1 MNTLKSQEL
10 LRSILRRIDGRGYK
24 AYEDIKG
31 SYDFGGYTLT
41 IDYVQPDP
49 FAPPS
54 QVIVHVPQK
63 TAAFPHELF
72 RNKIREVALED
83 YLTRRFYA
91 LSSRARGGSRGTG
104 RSGLISIDKPPQEVL
119 ERTSVCIRKNE
130 IEARFVVGLPA
141 RGRTVLGRQAEEI
154 FFEEIPLLVNES
166 LTYRNLDGGEVKRH
180 VDTVE
185 DADSIRR
192 ELGGKG
198 LVAFVADGSVL
209 PRASG
214 VDDRPLTEGR
224 VVQFLSPER
233 VRVEFTT
240 PNRGIIRGMGIPAG
254 VTLIVGGG
262 YHGKSTL
269 LNAVE
274 RGIYDHIS
282 GDGREFVVT
291 DVRAVKI
298 RAEDGRNIAEV
309 DISPFINNLPFG
321 KDTRTFSTADA
332 SGSTSQA
339 ANIMEALEAGAKV
352 LLMDEDTSATN
363 FMIRD
368 GRMQKLVAKAKE
380 PITPFLDKVRQLHR
394 DLGVSTVLV
403 MGGTGDYFEV
413 ADTVIM
419 MDEYVPREVTCEAK
433 EIAKGKYSERSF
445 EGGERFGE
453 VKQRRPL
460 AQSLDASRGRR
471 EVRIA
476 AKGLHTIAFGYETID
491 LSHIEQIADISQTRA
506 IGDILYYASEK
517 YMDGK
522 RTLREMLSLVQ
533 SDLEEK
539 GMDILSPYLRGDY
552 AMPRMLEVAAALN
565 RLRTLQCA

>member
-10 LRSILRRIDGRGYK
+10 LRSSLRRIDGRGYK

-31 SYDFGGYTLT
+31 SYDFAGYTLA

-72 RNKIREVALED
+72 QNRIREVALED
-83 YLTRRFYA
+83 YLTRRFYT

-104 RSGLISIDKPPQEVL
+104 GSGLISIDKPPQEVF
-119 ERTSVCIRKNE
+119 ERTSVFVRENE

-154 FFEEIPLLVNES
+154 FFEEIPLLVKEA
-166 LTYRNLDGGEVKRH
+166 LIYRNLDEGEVKRH

-192 ELGGKG
+192 RLAEKG
-198 LVAFVADGSVL
+198 LVAFVADGAVL

-214 VDDRPLTEGR
+214 VDDRPLAEGR
-224 VVQFLSPER
+224 VVQFRSPER
-233 VRVEFTT
+233 VRVEFTA
-240 PNRGIIRGMGIPAG
+240 PNRGDLSGMGIPSG

-269 LNAVE
+269 LNAIE
-274 RGIYDHIS
+274 KGIYNHIP

-291 DVRAVKI
+291 DARAIKI
-298 RAEDGRNIAEV
+298 RAEDGRSIANV

-339 ANIMEALEAGAKV
+339 ANIIEALEAGANI

-368 GRMQKLVAKAKE
+368 GRMQRLVAKPKE
-380 PITPFLDKVRQLHR
+380 PITPFIDKVRQLHS
-394 DLGVSTVLV
+394 DLAVSTVLV

-413 ADTVIM
+413 ADMVIM
-419 MDEYVPREVTCEAK
+419 MDEYIPCEVTREAK
-433 EIAKGKYSERSF
+433 EIAKGRYSERSF
-445 EGGERFGE
+445 EGGERFGA

-471 EVRIA
+471 EARIA
-476 AKGLHTIAFGYETID
+476 AKGLHTIAFGYQTID

-506 IGDILYYASEK
+506 IGDILYYAREK

-522 RTLREMLSLVQ
+522 RTLAEILSLVEK
-533 SDLEEK
+533 DLEEK